1 MLRLLMHATDCCQV
15 WGILKHATNGCQA
28 WNNFTPFTFVPAK
41 FTDVRCLMKNRHQHP
56 WRSCQPARHGRRDL
70 GPSRLGL
77 KMTDGETYFVSDF

>member
-41 FTDVRCLMKNRHQHP
+41 FTDVRCLMKN
-56 WRSCQPARHGRRDL
+56 AINIHGVHASPP
-70 GPSRLGL
+70 GTAVVILGL
-77 KMTDGETYFVSDF
+77 PGSV